1 MEDTLGED
9 KGKAVISSVYI
20 GIKLSNI
27 RIQNGPIATVI
38 MAVAFPGQ
46 LYLALYKSSGQL

>member
-1 MEDTLGED
+1 VEDTLGED
-9 KGKAVISSVYI
+9 KGQAVISSVYI

-46 LYLALYKSSGQL
+46 LYLALYKSSG